1 LAPRAVAGVVARAVA
16 ASALALVAVTGCSQT
31 MGGAEGFVSGS
42 GTVTV
47 LGGSE
52 RMPAPPLSGP
62 SLYGRSIALDDF
74 SGSTVVMNVW
84 GSWCAPCR
92 AEAHELVRAAHR
104 LRDDH
109 VQFLGVDVRE
119 SGMASGRAFVRN
131 YDVPYPS
138 VYDEDGSTLLGFR
151 NAMPP
156 SAIPSTLV
164 IDAQGRV
171 AARVL
176 GPVDTGTLVDLVHEV
191 QGRAQTQ
198 AQAQAGDRAKRGSDG

>member
-1 LAPRAVAGVVARAVA
+1 LARRALAVSVARAVA
-16 ASALALVAVTGCSQT
+16 AAALALLTVAGCSQT
-31 MGGAEGFVSGS
+31 MGGAQGFISGS

-47 LGGSE
+47 LDP
-52 RMPAPPLSGP
+52 PARLPSPPLSGQ
-62 SLYGRSIALDDF
+62 SLYGKPIALQDF
-74 SGSTVVMNVW
+74 SDSTVVLNVW

-92 AEAHELVRAAHR
+92 AEAPELVRAAHR
-104 LRDDH
+104 LRDDN

-119 SGMASGRAFVRN
+119 SGVASARAFVRN

-151 NAMPP
+151 SAMPP

-176 GPVDTGTLVDLVHEV
+176 GPVDTGTLVDLVHDV
-191 QGRAQTQ
+191 QNQP
-198 AQAQAGDRAKRGSDG
+198 QAGDRAKAGSDG

>member
-1 LAPRAVAGVVARAVA
+1 MARRAVPVSVARAVA
-16 ASALALVAVTGCSQT
+16 ACALALLSAAGCAQT

-47 LGGSE
+47 LDTPD
-52 RMPAPPLSGP
+52 RVPAPPLSGP
-62 SLYGRSIALDDF
+62 SLQGRPISLDDF

-92 AEAHELVRAAHR
+92 AEAPELVRAWKR
-104 LRDDH
+104 LRGDD
-109 VQFLGVDVRE
+109 VRFLGVDVRE
-119 SGMASGRAFVRN
+119 SGMASARAFVRH

-138 VYDEDGSTLLGFR
+138 VYDEDGSELLGFR
-151 NAMPP
+151 DAMPP

-164 IDAQGRV
+164 IDSRGRV

-176 GPVDTGTLVDLVHEV
+176 GPVDTSTLVDLVHDV
-191 QGRAQTQ
+191 QGGAGGSRLRA
-198 AQAQAGDRAKRGSDG
+198 GRDG

>member
-1 LAPRAVAGVVARAVA
+1 VSVARAVA
-16 ASALALVAVTGCSQT
+16 AAALALTAAGCSQT
-31 MGGAEGFVSGS
+31 MGGAEGFISGS

-47 LGGSE
+47 LDASD

-62 SLYGRSIALDDF
+62 SLQGRPIALDDF
-74 SGSTVVMNVW
+74 SGSTVVLNVW

-92 AEAHELVRAAHR
+92 AEASELVRAAHR
-104 LRDDH
+104 LRDDD
-109 VQFLGVDVRE
+109 VRFLGVDVRE
-119 SGMASGRAFVRN
+119 SGMASARAFVRN

-138 VYDEDGSTLLGFR
+138 VYDEDGSELLGFR

-176 GPVDTGTLVDLVHEV
+176 GPVDTGTLVDLVHDV
-191 QGRAQTQ
+191 QNRARAGGRVKAS
-198 AQAQAGDRAKRGSDG
+198 RDG